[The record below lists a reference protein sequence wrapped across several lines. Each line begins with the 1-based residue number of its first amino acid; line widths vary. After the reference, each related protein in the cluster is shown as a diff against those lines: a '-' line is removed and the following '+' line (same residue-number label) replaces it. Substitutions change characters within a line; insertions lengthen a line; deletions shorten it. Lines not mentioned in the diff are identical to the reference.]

1 MAEPL
6 PALVR
11 DSRLTVE
18 QGLYQLVVSTPADTH
33 HPVTQWRV
41 VALNPGVRSFL
52 TYLSETDR
60 GHIGLGNIGRIQ
72 HLCQH
77 LDDLQSRA
85 RRCPSRQRRHLQ
97 QAAARIQRKVRPLID
112 KLHYQ
117 AARWLAVR
125 YDTVLLPV
133 FFATSDMVICGGRKI
148 RSKTVHHILTFALFR
163 FRQFLRWET
172 WQYGKVVLNVN
183 KSYAS
188 RTCSWSGE
196 IIDSFGGR
204 RTQTGSDGVYLDRE
218 INGAR
223 GISLLALGGT
233 PYLCEN
239 VACLARMYRKWPY
252 GELESGQERCSEF
265 E

>member
-33 HPVTQWRV
+33 HPVTPWRV

-60 GHIGLGNIGRIQ
+60 GHIRLGNIGRIQ

-97 QAAARIQRKVRPLID
+97 QAAARIHKEGP
-112 KLHYQ
+112 
-117 AARWLAVR
+117 
-125 YDTVLLPV
+125 P
-133 FFATSDMVICGGRKI
+133 SD
-148 RSKTVHHILTFALFR
+148 
-163 FRQFLRWET
+163 
-172 WQYGKVVLNVN
+172 
-183 KSYAS
+183 
-188 RTCSWSGE
+188 
-196 IIDSFGGR
+196 
-204 RTQTGSDGVYLDRE
+204 
-218 INGAR
+218 
-223 GISLLALGGT
+223 
-233 PYLCEN
+233 
-239 VACLARMYRKWPY
+239 
-252 GELESGQERCSEF
+252 
-265 E
+265 

>member
-1 MAEPL
+1 MARGGFESRCTLL
-6 PALVR
+6 PDLFIGDRPRSSGWA
-11 DSRLTVE
+11 T
-18 QGLYQLVVSTPADTH
+18 LVVSSTCVSIWTICSPGPVDVPRASADTCSRRR
-33 HPVTQWRV
+33 RV
-41 VALNPGVRSFL
+41 
-52 TYLSETDR
+52 Y
-60 GHIGLGNIGRIQ
+60 I
-72 HLCQH
+72 
-77 LDDLQSRA
+77 
-85 RRCPSRQRRHLQ
+85 
-97 QAAARIQRKVRPLID
+97 RKVPPLID

-148 RSKTVHHILTFALFR
+148 RSKTVHHILTFVLFR

-223 GISLLALGGT
+223 GNSLLVLGGT

-252 GELESGQERCSEF
+252 AELDSGQERCSEF